1 MSAAAQV
8 VQAPAAAALH
18 PRALPLVQVL
28 RAVAALSVAFLHI
41 TQQAGV
47 FVGRPGE
54 PAYGWLRPLPWD
66 AGVDVFFVI
75 SGFVMV
81 WSSMRLFGRRDAARL
96 FLGRR
101 IARIVPLYWAMTSLL
116 VAVAL
121 VSPHAISDGL
131 ESIRYVVASY
141 LFIPVQRP
149 DGFIQ
154 PVFRLGWTLNYEM
167 LFYAIFALFIR
178 LQARVA
184 VPWVVAT
191 IVVLAG
197 IGRVLRPASPA
208 LAFWT
213 DSIVLE
219 FAFGVLLATLA
230 LSGARLTPA
239 PRLLLVFAALALLV
253 VSDRLPELPIRSRW
267 TEFWVLL
274 GDASYA
280 LYLVHPFPMRA
291 FEIVWLRLGWTGPAA
306 VLAYIASAVVAT
318 IVAAFALHRWLE
330 RPATAA
336 TRRLLHA

>member
-1 MSAAAQV
+1 
-8 VQAPAAAALH
+8 
-18 PRALPLVQVL
+18 
-28 RAVAALSVAFLHI
+28 
-41 TQQAGV
+41 
-47 FVGRPGE
+47 RPGE

-96 FLGRR
+96 FLGR
-101 IARIVPLYWAMTSLL
+101 
-116 VAVAL
+116 
-121 VSPHAISDGL
+121 
-131 ESIRYVVASY
+131 
-141 LFIPVQRP
+141 
-149 DGFIQ
+149 
-154 PVFRLGWTLNYEM
+154 
-167 LFYAIFALFIR
+167 
-178 LQARVA
+178 QARVA

-253 VSDRLPELPIRSRW
+253 VSDRLPELPRGLAYGVPCTLLMAAAVLAPVRPIRSRW

-280 LYLVHPFPMRA
+280 L
-291 FEIVWLRLGWTGPAA
+291 
-306 VLAYIASAVVAT
+306 
-318 IVAAFALHRWLE
+318 
-330 RPATAA
+330 
-336 TRRLLHA
+336 